1 MTDAETKRLIAML
14 AAAYRTSLDPHTLAV
29 YTPMLNEL
37 QNPETAEA
45 AVGLLIRESAWF
57 PSVSE
62 IRDAYKR
69 TAEYQPKP
77 PALDEP
83 ALSEEQRLS
92 NVDRARAL
100 TDRMDAHIKERL
112 ERWQG
117 PRTPIPD
124 DPKHPIWTDNP
135 DTAPKPVPVMEE
147 GKEAAA

>member
-14 AAAYRTSLDPHTLAV
+14 AAAYRTTIDPHTLAV
-29 YTPMLNEL
+29 YTPILDEL
-37 QNPETAEA
+37 QNPEIAEA

-57 PSVSE
+57 PSISE

-77 PALDEP
+77 LALDEAP
-83 ALSEEQRLS
+83 LTEEQRQS
-92 NVDRARAL
+92 NVQRAQAL
-100 TDRMDAHIKERL
+100 TDRMAGHMAERL

-117 PRTPIPD
+117 PRAPIPD

-135 DTAPKPVPVMEE
+135 GTAPKPVPVMEE
-147 GKEAAA
+147 NPA